1 MNNLA
6 DIYNFLDLSDST
18 NTRQRLATSGQPTIE
33 QFPEIKAAGYQV
45 VINLA
50 LLDYSNAIPTERSIS
65 ENLNLTYIHIPVLWE
80 KPTVANFD
88 LFRQTMQQYSDRS
101 IYVHCAANKRVSAF
115 VYLYR
120 RIYQNMSAAKA
131 LADLEKIWTPHPIWQ
146 KFIDKILIDR
156 NNGVEPHY

>member
-6 DIYNFLDLSDST
+6 DIYNFLDLSDIT
-18 NTRQRLATSGQPTIE
+18 NIWQRLATSGQPTIE
-33 QFPEIKAAGYQV
+33 QFPQIKAAGYQV

-50 LLDYSNAIPTERSIS
+50 LLDSSNAVPAERAI
-65 ENLNLTYIHIPVLWE
+65 LADLGLTYIHIPVLWE
-80 KPTVANFD
+80 NPTGADFE

-120 RIYQNMSAAKA
+120 RIYQNISVATA
-131 LADLEKIWTPHPIWQ
+131 LVDLEKIWTPNPIWQ
-146 KFIDKILIDR
+146 KFIDEILI
-156 NNGVEPHY
+156 GE